1 VIQKKIAMLGA
12 PGVGKTSLVRRF
24 VESLFDESYLTTIG
38 VKIDKKLVTVG
49 GQNVTLMLWDVA
61 GAEDRFVVPSSYVKG
76 AAGYLLV
83 ADGTRPETLATAFDI
98 VEQMGRDLG
107 PLPYVLVLNK
117 ADMAKE
123 WRIQD
128 TDLGAG
134 TPNQIDALRTSART
148 GDGVDEVFLRLA
160 TAVVV

>member
-1 VIQKKIAMLGA
+1 MIQKKIAMLGA

-49 GQNVTLMLWDVA
+49 GQNITLMLWDVA
-61 GAEDRFVVPSSYVKG
+61 GAEDRFVVPSAYVKG

-98 VEQMGRDLG
+98 VEQIERDLG

-117 ADMAKE
+117 ADMAEE

-128 TDLGAG
+128 TDLGAR
-134 TPNQIDALRTSART
+134 TPNRIDALRTSART

-160 TAVVV
+160 TAIVI

>member
-61 GAEDRFVVPSSYVKG
+61 GAEDRFVVPSSYVRG

-83 ADGTRPETLATAFDI
+83 ADGTRPETLESAFDI
-98 VEQMGRDLG
+98 VEQIGRDLG

-117 ADMAKE
+117 ADLTE
-123 WRIQD
+123 QWRIED
-128 TDLGAG
+128 TDLEAG
-134 TPNQIDALRTSART
+134 TANQIDALRTSART
-148 GDGVDEVFLRLA
+148 GGGVEDAFLRLA
-160 TAVVV
+160 TAVVS

>member
-1 VIQKKIAMLGA
+1 VIQRKVALLGA

-24 VESLFDESYLTTIG
+24 VESLFDEGYLTTIG

-49 GQNVTLMLWDVA
+49 GQDVTLMVWDVA
-61 GAEDRFVVPSSYVKG
+61 GAEGQFLVPSSYVRG

-83 ADGTRPETLATAFDI
+83 ADGTRPDTLTTAFDI
-98 VEQMGRDLG
+98 VEQVGRDVG

-117 ADMAKE
+117 ADLTGHWSVE
-123 WRIQD
+123 D

-134 TPNQIDALRTSART
+134 SPNQLDVVRTSAKT
-148 GDGVDEVFLRLA
+148 GAGVDDAFLQLA
-160 TAVVV
+160 TAIVT